1 MNSLSSTSICQKVGC
16 NPALHFLLVKS
27 PSEKE
32 GKKNSNEIL
41 KRRSDEKPVAI
52 PAKLAAPPLNIYRV
66 SPLFF
71 SGPSRNVFK
80 YYSPAGM
87 IILCD
92 GLLATKNVM
101 AALTVKTHKKTF
113 FKKNTTQ
120 MFLGVRIVQCRLCGW
135 A

>member
-1 MNSLSSTSICQKVGC
+1 MKN
-16 NPALHFLLVKS
+16 LL
-27 PSEKE
+27 PSQPNLRHLLLIFIE
-32 GKKNSNEIL
+32 
-41 KRRSDEKPVAI
+41 
-52 PAKLAAPPLNIYRV
+52 YR
-66 SPLFF
+66 LFF

-80 YYSPAGM
+80 YSSPAGM

-101 AALTVKTHKKTF
+101 AALTVKTHKKIK
-113 FKKNTTQ
+113 KKNTTQ